1 MRVSALAGPLL
12 TAACLLLVCGA
23 CGACGSSKS
32 AEASPSDGGAASDDG
47 GGGGASE
54 DGGGGGGDPT
64 VFGGDRPVTLHV
76 PASYVSTVAT
86 PLVILLH
93 GYGAS
98 GSFQD
103 LYFGMT
109 AVSDARGFLY
119 AAPNG
124 TVDSDGKRFW
134 NATDACCN
142 LHGSSVDDSTYL
154 SSLIKEIQGRYNVD
168 AKRVFL
174 VGHSNGG
181 FMSYRMACDHADQI
195 AAIASLAGAMFSDVA
210 KCAPSA
216 PVNVLEIHGTADA
229 TIAFDGGQLGGG
241 ASYPAAKTTVADW
254 VTFDGCSSSADTS
267 APSLDLDTRLPG
279 NETTVTKYAA
289 GCKHGG
295 SAELWTIAGG
305 SHIPSLTGSFSTSVV
320 DYLFA
325 HPKP

>member
-1 MRVSALAGPLL
+1 MYTAAMRLPAVAASSL
-12 TAACLLLVCGA
+12 TAAFLLFA

-32 AEASPSDGGAASDDG
+32 APAPSSSSDDG
-47 GGGGASE
+47 GA
-54 DGGGGGGDPT
+54 DPT

-76 PASYVSTVAT
+76 PASYVSTTKT

-103 LYFGMT
+103 LYFGLT

-119 AAPNG
+119 AAPDG
-124 TVDSDGKRFW
+124 TVDADGRRFW
-134 NATDACCN
+134 NATDGCCD
-142 LHGSSVDDSTYL
+142 LHGTNVDDSTYI
-154 SSLIKEIQGRYNVD
+154 SSLIKDIQGRYNVD
-168 AKRVFL
+168 PKRVFL
-174 VGHSNGG
+174 IGHSNGG

-195 AAIASLAGAMFSDVA
+195 AAIASLAGAMFSDVS
-210 KCAPSA
+210 KCTPSG
-216 PVNVLEIHGTADA
+216 PVNVLQIHGTADD
-229 TIAFDGGQLGGG
+229 TISFDGGQFAGRGG
-241 ASYPAAKTTVADW
+241 YPAAKTTVADW
-254 VTFDGCSSSADTS
+254 VTFDGCSTVADTS
-267 APSLDLDTRLPG
+267 APPLDLDTRLAG

-289 GCKHGG
+289 GCKPGG

-305 SHIPSLTGSFSTSVV
+305 SHIPSLTPSFSTSVV